1 MATSQIMQRY
11 VDVEVRR
18 RYLGVDIVK
27 YNVDVGVGLGVSD
40 WSGIFNMPYCLELT
54 SPYER
59 C

>member
-1 MATSQIMQRY
+1 MQCQVSVR
-11 VDVEVRR
+11 VRR

-27 YNVDVGVGLGVSD
+27 YDVDVGVSLGVSD
-40 WSGIFNMPYCLELT
+40 WRGIFNMPYCLELT